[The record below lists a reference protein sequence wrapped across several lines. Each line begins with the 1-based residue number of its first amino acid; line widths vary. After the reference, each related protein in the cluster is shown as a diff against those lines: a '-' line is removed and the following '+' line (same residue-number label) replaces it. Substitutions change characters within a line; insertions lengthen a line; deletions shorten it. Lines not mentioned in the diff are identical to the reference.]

1 MKALLKAFLLT
12 FVLVGVVLAAA
23 GAYGWRRWHDY
34 LDAPIASGKAEQ
46 QVVIEKGATFKQ
58 IIARLETEGL
68 VADPLVFEL
77 YGRFI
82 GAGTNVKAGA
92 YVVDPSWTPRALLEK
107 LQSGGLVAQVR
118 VTIPEG
124 QNRWQIAEILA
135 KAGLVD
141 PAKFLDVVERQDLE
155 GRLFPDTYL
164 FKVGAPLS
172 EVTRVLTDR
181 FDEVFESLVRG
192 APDEQRLRTDP
203 EEKRRFVIL
212 ASLVEKEAQTQADR
226 PLIARVFKNR
236 VEKGMKL
243 ETDPTCVY
251 GPDTWRE
258 VPHPRYCRNPKNTYS
273 TYVIAGFPPG
283 PIANA
288 GRAALDAALRP
299 SQEANAARLLYFV
312 AKRDGTGAH
321 DFSETYEEHSRKVDL
336 YLRGGR

>member
-1 MKALLKAFLLT
+1 MKSLLKAFVVT
-12 FVLVGVVLAAA
+12 FLVVGLVLAAV
-23 GAYGWRRWHDY
+23 GAYAWRRWSDY
-34 LDAPIASGKAEQ
+34 LDAPIATGKAEQ

-58 IIARLETEGL
+58 IIARLQADGL
-68 VADPLVFEL
+68 VSDPLVFEA

-82 GAGTNVKAGA
+82 GAGTNVKAGT
-92 YVVDPSWTPRALLEK
+92 YIVDPAWTPRALLEK

-135 KAGLVD
+135 KDKLVD
-141 PAKFLDVVERQDLE
+141 PARFLDVVERQDLE

-164 FKVGAPLS
+164 FKVGAS
-172 EVTRVLTDR
+172 MDEVTRTLTDR
-181 FDEVFESLVRG
+181 FDTVFDELVKG
-192 APDEQRLRTDP
+192 TPEEQRLRADP

-212 ASLVEKEAQTQADR
+212 ASLVEKEAQTQEDR

-236 VEKGMKL
+236 VERGMKL

-258 VPHPRYCRNPKNTYS
+258 IPHPRFCRNPQNRYS
-273 TYVIAGFPPG
+273 TYVIPGLPPG

-288 GRAALDAALRP
+288 GRAAMDAALRP
-299 SQEANAARLLYFV
+299 AQGGNASTLLYFV

-321 DFSETYEEHSRKVDL
+321 DFSETYEEHSRKVSV